1 MECRFV
7 IWDQEWLPDP
17 MQLTDHKC
25 VQDGHL
31 FCSDK
36 LVNAKRNLEEELE
49 EDVGFH
55 KKC

>member
-1 MECRFV
+1 M